1 MHLLNG
7 TLLQGGKYRIIRYI
21 SSGGFGC
28 TYEAEHVM
36 LGERVAIKE
45 FFVKDFCNRDEAT
58 AHVTI
63 GTQSKL
69 GLVEKLKGKF
79 VEEAKMLYRMQ
90 HPGIVHVSDI
100 FEENCTAYYVMN
112 YIAGSSLSEIVA
124 AEVRLPAPRAL
135 KYIRQIA
142 EALKYVHEHDC
153 LHLDIK
159 PGNIMVDNEDN
170 AILIDFGASKQYD
183 EVDGENTSTLL
194 GMTPGYA
201 PLEQIG
207 NDVVKFTP
215 ATDIYSLGATLYK
228 LLTGITPPS
237 ANLLASG
244 EELGAFPE
252 RISETVRETVIK
264 SMEINKNR
272 RPQNIAE
279 FLKLLDG
286 KVNDHKLSPSAPL
299 HDNND
304 VLNIKNQEE
313 TQIIKEVINEKE
325 DISKAENSELH
336 SGERHPIVNIT
347 LALLAFV
354 SLAAIIYLIYVIAY
368 FYKEYGLTH
377 FGWEESIFLMC
388 IAALIGLIQIFRNKL
403 KGFWL
408 IVICTPILYIPGIF
422 EYKNSDLYC
431 LLTYI
436 LPMIIGFVIALIA
449 LYGALQMKNEGKNA
463 WSLMEPAPV
472 WMKKVS
478 WIAWIL
484 LGIAMFAIL
493 P

>member
-1 MHLLNG
+1 MHLPNG
-7 TLLQGGKYRIIRYI
+7 TFLQGGKYRIVRYI

-58 AHVTI
+58 AHVTV
-63 GTQSKL
+63 GTQSKQRL
-69 GLVEKLKGKF
+69 FEKLNRKF

-100 FEENCTAYYVMN
+100 FEDNCTAYFVMN
-112 YIAGSSLSEIVA
+112 YINGSSLNEIVA
-124 AEVRLPAPRAL
+124 SEGRLTESRAL
-135 KYIRQIA
+135 KYIRQVC
-142 EALKYVHEHDC
+142 EALKYIHGHDR

-159 PGNIMVDNEDN
+159 PGNIMIDKDDN
-170 AILIDFGASKQYD
+170 AILIDFGASKQYA

-207 NDVVKFTP
+207 NNVVKFSP
-215 ATDIYSLGATLYK
+215 ATDIYALGATLYK
-228 LLTGITPPS
+228 LLTGVTPPS

-244 EELGAFPE
+244 EELRAFPE
-252 RISETVRETVIK
+252 RISQHVQEAVIK
-264 SMEINKNR
+264 SMEINKNK
-272 RPQNIAE
+272 RPQSIAE
-279 FLKLLDG
+279 FLNLLYEPT
-286 KVNDHKLSPSAPL
+286 NRNPSQSAPQQNKP
-299 HDNND
+299 HFNINDN
-304 VLNIKNQEE
+304 EE
-313 TQIIKEVINEKE
+313 TQIIDESPKSITPDNSNKH
-325 DISKAENSELH
+325 SK
-336 SGERHPIVNIT
+336 ERHPIVILT
-347 LALLAFV
+347 LVLLVFASFSAV
-354 SLAAIIYLIYVIAY
+354 IYLIFVLVD
-368 FYKEYGLTH
+368 FYKHFGSIH
-377 FGWEESIFLMC
+377 FGWEESILLMC
-388 IAALIGLIQIFRNKL
+388 VSALVGLLQLFKNKV

-408 IVICTPILYIPGIF
+408 IVICTPLLYIPGIF
-422 EYKNSDLYC
+422 EYKSTDTYF

-436 LPMIIGFVIALIA
+436 LPVIIGFAIALIA
-449 LYGALQMKNEGKNA
+449 LYGVLHIKNEGKNA
-463 WSLMEPAPV
+463 WSLMEPAPA
-472 WMKKVS
+472 WMIKVS